1 LKEENLNIQSDD
13 FALIDSFKKGNVN
26 SFNILV
32 LKYQRKIYWVIRKM
46 VLNHLDAD
54 DLTQETFI
62 KVYKSLQDFRG
73 DSKFFTYLYKIAV
86 NLSLNHLK
94 REKIIMSRTGDFETE
109 GYKIK
114 SDEKDYDEISEEQE
128 RTKILEEA
136 IGRLPAQQRA
146 VFNMRFYD
154 QLSYE
159 DISLILN
166 KSTGGMKANYF
177 HAFKK
182 IEEYLKQ
189 KKALLY
195 EQ

>member
-1 LKEENLNIQSDD
+1 MKEESINIQSDD
-13 FALIDSFKKGNVN
+13 FALIESFKKGNVN

-32 LKYQRKIYWVIRKM
+32 LKHQKKIYWVIRKM
-46 VLNHLDAD
+46 VLNHMDAD

-62 KVYKSLQDFRG
+62 NAYKSLKDFRG
-73 DSKFFTYLYKIAV
+73 DSKFFTYLYKIAI

-94 REKIIMSRTGDFETE
+94 REKLNKSRTGDFESE
-109 GYKIK
+109 GYKIL
-114 SDEKDYDEISEEQE
+114 SDEKNFDEISEERE

-136 IGRLPAQQRA
+136 IGTLPAQQRA

-154 QLSYE
+154 RLSYE
-159 DISLILN
+159 EISLILN

-182 IEEYLKQ
+182 IEEYLKH